1 MKLTIIIPCYNFEK
15 YVKTC
20 VDSILNQKL
29 NFDFEVLIHDDQS
42 TDKTFE
48 VIKQLYSNKS
58 NIIIS

>member
-58 NIIIS
+58 NIK